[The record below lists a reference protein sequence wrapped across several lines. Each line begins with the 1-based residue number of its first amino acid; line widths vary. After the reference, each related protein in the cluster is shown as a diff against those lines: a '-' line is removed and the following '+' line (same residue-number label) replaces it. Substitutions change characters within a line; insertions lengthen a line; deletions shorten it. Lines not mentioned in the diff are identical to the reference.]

1 MIWRLLL
8 FLMFLALPTAAA
20 AVETPRGYYTQLEFI
35 YQGQQLSFGPFVGY
49 YFRPATGDDLTRLEF
64 RCYNERQ
71 FYADQLP
78 ADTLLFEGEAVL
90 SSLPRVRA
98 LPRSNARIEPVFFA
112 QAPPE
117 WIQSR
122 PAPQEQF
129 VHFHSAYDSTGPSYS
144 GYWLRH
150 QPVSSFTYNMGGR
163 VDKSSPLDHQTDP
176 EAPQRFPH
184 IVEFDSGPK
193 QALK

>member
-1 MIWRLLL
+1 MNWRLLL
-8 FLMFLALPTAAA
+8 FICLALPTAAA
-20 AVETPRGYYTQLEFI
+20 AVETPRGYYSRLEI
-35 YQGQQLSFGPFVGY
+35 IHQGQRLSFGPFVGY
-49 YFRPATGDDLTRLEF
+49 YFRPKNGDDLVRLEF

-71 FYADQLP
+71 FYTDQLP
-78 ADTLLFEGEAVL
+78 ADALLFKGEAVL
-90 SSLPRVRA
+90 TSLPRVRE

-117 WIQSR
+117 WLQSR

-129 VHFHSAYDSTGPSYS
+129 VHFHSAYDPTGPSYT

-163 VDKSSPLDHQTDP
+163 VDKSSPLYHRAGLDV
-176 EAPQRFPH
+176 PQRFPH
-184 IVEFDSGPK
+184 IVEFDAGPK
-193 QALK
+193 ER